1 MNAILGLGLLLG
13 LAGAAHAAPPATSC
27 TTCHLDPT
35 RLGEDARALA
45 KILAEDVHARAG
57 LSCHDCHGGN
67 PDPALA
73 SDRAAAMDAAYTPAP
88 YRKPPERGDVPAFC
102 GRCHSDAVYMKRF
115 DPAARIDQEREYWTS
130 RHGIEL
136 ARGNPQVATCVSCHG
151 AHGIRSAGDPRSPVY
166 PLHVAETCA
175 TCHAD
180 AEHMA
185 GARREDGSPL
195 PIDQYARWRRSVHA
209 DALLGRGDLSAPTC
223 NDCHGNHGAVPPG
236 VDSVSLVCGH
246 CHGREAE
253 LFRASA
259 KREGFLNH
267 NRFLSSV
274 GGNCAACHPPPAP
287 QAALTGIRHFAECA
301 TCHENHA
308 VVRPTLVSLL
318 PLPPYPCAFC
328 HEDTGSANASAL
340 EPEQLIERYTRT
352 RNELLIEA
360 GGRRGDELFDWM
372 LDRALTLPAHHVSQR
387 RGGDREQALSP
398 AFSRLLQRFRI
409 GKTYFVYEDPETGTE
424 RRESVVRCGNCH
436 TAEPLLGKGQGYRV
450 AEEQMWGMREVMSLS
465 ARAERILL
473 RARAG
478 GVPVQAARSNLDAAV
493 DDQIGLE
500 VLVHAFHTGPGSTF
514 SQTHAE
520 GIEHARAALAGGQAA
535 LTELGAR
542 RRGLAVSLV
551 LIALVLIGLGLK
563 IRGLGGSGASGSDAA
578 TEPPR

>member
-1 MNAILGLGLLLG
+1 MKAIHTLGLLL
-13 LAGAAHAAPPATSC
+13 LFAGAARAAPPPTSC
-27 TTCHLDPT
+27 TSCHLDPA
-35 RLGEDARALA
+35 RSGEAALALA
-45 KILAEDVHARAG
+45 KSFAEDVHARAG
-57 LSCHDCHGGN
+57 LSCQDCHGGN

-73 SDRAAAMDAAYTPAP
+73 SDRAAAMDAAYAPDP
-88 YRKPPERGDVPAFC
+88 YRKSPDRGDVPTFC

-151 AHGIRSAGDPRSPVY
+151 AHGIRSARDPRSPVY

-209 DALLGRGDLSAPTC
+209 QALLGRGDLSAPTC

-246 CHGREAE
+246 CHGREAD

-259 KREGFLNH
+259 KRDGFHNH
-267 NRFLSSV
+267 NGFLSSV
-274 GGNCAACHPPPAP
+274 GGNCGTCHPPPAP
-287 QAALTGIRHFAECA
+287 PSSLTGIRHFAECA
-301 TCHENHA
+301 TCHDNHA

-328 HEDTGSANASAL
+328 HEDSGSARAAAL
-340 EPEQLIERYTRT
+340 EPEDLRKRYART
-352 RNELLIEA
+352 RDELLVQA

-372 LDRALTLPAHHVSQR
+372 LDRMLTLPAHRVSER
-387 RGGDREQALSP
+387 RGGEGEGALSP
-398 AFSRLLQRFRI
+398 AFSRLFQRFRI
-409 GKTYFVYEDPETGTE
+409 GKTYFVYEDPETGAE
-424 RRESVVRCGNCH
+424 RREPLVRCADCH
-436 TAEPLLGKGQGYRV
+436 VAEPVLGKGQGYRV
-450 AEEQMWGMREVMSLS
+450 AEEQMRSMRELTSLS

-478 GVPVQAARSNLDAAV
+478 GVPVGAARSSLDAAV
-493 DDQIGLE
+493 DAQIELE
-500 VLVHAFHTGPGSTF
+500 VLVHAFRTDPESAF

-520 GIEHARAALAGGQAA
+520 GLEHARAALAGGQAA
-535 LTELGAR
+535 LAELGAR
-542 RRGLAVSLV
+542 RRGLAVSLG
-551 LIALVLIGLGLK
+551 LIALVLIGLGVK
-563 IRGLGGSGASGSDAA
+563 IRSLGGAGPSAGDSA
-578 TEPPR
+578 TGPPR

>member
-1 MNAILGLGLLLG
+1 MKVILALGLLLV
-13 LAGAAHAAPPATSC
+13 LAGAARAAAPATSC
-27 TTCHLDPT
+27 TACHLDP
-35 RLGEDARALA
+35 ARSGPGALALA
-45 KILAEDVHARAG
+45 KSFSEDVHARAG

-73 SDRAAAMDAAYTPAP
+73 SDRAAAMDASYVADP

-136 ARGNPQVATCVSCHG
+136 ARGNQQVATCVSCHG
-151 AHGIRSAGDPRSPVY
+151 AHGIRRAGDPQSPVY
-166 PLHVAETCA
+166 PLHVAKTCA

-180 AEHMA
+180 AGHMA

-209 DALLGRGDLSAPTC
+209 QALLERGDLSAPTC

-236 VDSVSLVCGH
+236 VESVSLVCGH
-246 CHGREAE
+246 CHGREAD

-259 KREGFLNH
+259 KREGFLDH

-274 GGNCAACHPPPAP
+274 GGNCGTCHPPPAP
-287 QAALTGIRHFAECA
+287 PSSLTGLRHFAECA
-301 TCHENHA
+301 TCHDNHA

-328 HEDTGSANASAL
+328 HEDSGAAHAAAL
-340 EPEQLIERYTRT
+340 EPKVLIERYART
-352 RNELLIEA
+352 RNELLTQA

-372 LDRALTLPAHHVSQR
+372 LDRALTLPAHHVSDR
-387 RGGDREQALSP
+387 RGGDRKQALSP
-398 AFSRLLQRFRI
+398 AFSRLFQRFRI
-409 GKTYFVYEDPETGTE
+409 GKTYFVYEDPETGAE
-424 RRESVVRCGNCH
+424 RREPLVRCANCH
-436 TAEPLLGKGQGYRV
+436 TAEPVLGTGHGYRV
-450 AEEQMWGMREVMSLS
+450 AEDQMLRMRELMSLS

-478 GVPVQAARSNLDAAV
+478 GVPVQDARSSLDAAV
-493 DDQIGLE
+493 DAQIELE
-500 VLVHAFHTGPGSTF
+500 VLVHAFRTDPESVF

-520 GIEHARAALAGGQAA
+520 GLEHARAALAGGQAA
-535 LTELGAR
+535 LAELGAR
-542 RRGLAVSLV
+542 RRGLAVSLG
-551 LIALVLIGLGLK
+551 LIVLVLIGLGLK
-563 IRGLGGSGASGSDAA
+563 IRGLGGAGASGSDAA
-578 TEPPR
+578 TGPPR